1 MTSPRTK
8 RIGGIVV
15 LVLGLCAVIFVVWAL
30 DASPPEPVAYATAIS
45 DPTVVIGSRDGF
57 ITIRPAAHE
66 PAVGLLFYPGL
77 RVTPSSYVAK
87 LSTFAV
93 SANVQVAIGR
103 PPLNVAVFSIGQADA
118 MRVALPGV
126 TRWYVGGHSLGGAMA
141 CRYASK
147 HLASLEGVV
156 LLGTYCG
163 ADISDSSLRVLSVAG
178 ENDGVFPPSEIS
190 ARRHE
195 LPAGARMVQIPGMN
209 HAQFGNYG
217 EQAGDNPPTIK
228 DDQARLALA
237 NAASTFF
244 LER

>member
-1 MTSPRTK
+1 MTARRMT
-8 RIGGIVV
+8 RVGAIVV
-15 LVLGLCAVIFVVWAL
+15 LALGLCAGIFVAWAL

-45 DPTVVIGSRDGF
+45 HPRVVIGSRDGF

-87 LSTFAV
+87 LSTLAV

-141 CRYASK
+141 CRYAST

-163 ADISDSSLRVLSVAG
+163 TDISDSSLRVLSVAA
-178 ENDGVFPPSEIS
+178 ENDGLFPPSKIAA
-190 ARRHE
+190 ARRE

-217 EQAGDNPPTIK
+217 EQAGDNAPTIE
-228 DDQARLALA
+228 DARTRLALA
-237 NAASTFF
+237 DAAATFF

>member
-1 MTSPRTK
+1 MTARTAK
-8 RIGGIVV
+8 RIGVTVAIVWA
-15 LVLGLCAVIFVVWAL
+15 LCAVIFVVWAV
-30 DASPPEPVAYATAIS
+30 DASPPEAVAYATAMR
-45 DPTVVIGSRDGF
+45 DPKVVIDSRDGF

-77 RVTPSSYVAK
+77 RVTPASYVAK
-87 LSTFAV
+87 LSALAV
-93 SANVQVAIGR
+93 SASIQVAIGR
-103 PPLNVAVFSIGQADA
+103 PPLNMAVFSVGQADA
-118 MRVALPGV
+118 MRPVLPGL

-163 ADISDSSLRVLSVAG
+163 VDISGSSLRVLSVAG
-178 ENDGVFPPSEIS
+178 ENDGLFPPPKIAA
-190 ARRHE
+190 ARRE
-195 LPAGARMVQIPGMN
+195 LPAGARRVQIPGMN

-217 EQAGDNPPTIK
+217 EQAGDNAPSIE
-228 DDQARLALA
+228 DARARLASA
-237 NAASTFF
+237 DAAATFF

>member
-1 MTSPRTK
+1 MK
-8 RIGGIVV
+8 RIGGIAV
-15 LVLGLCAVIFVVWAL
+15 LVLGLCAGIFVAWVL
-30 DASPPEPVAYATAIS
+30 DASSPEPVAYATAMS
-45 DPTVVIGSRDGF
+45 DPRVVIGSRDGF

-77 RVTPSSYVAK
+77 RVTPASYVAK
-87 LSTFAV
+87 LSALAL

-103 PPLNVAVFSIGQADA
+103 PFLNVAVFSIGQADA

-147 HLASLEGVV
+147 HLALLEGVV

-163 ADISDSSLRVLSVAG
+163 TDISDSSLRVLSVAA
-178 ENDGVFPPSEIS
+178 ENDGLFPPSKIAA
-190 ARRHE
+190 ARRE

-217 EQAGDNPPTIK
+217 EQAGDNAPAIK
-228 DDQARLALA
+228 DAEARVTLA
-237 NAASTFF
+237 NAAATFF

>member
-1 MTSPRTK
+1 MK
-8 RIGGIVV
+8 RIGWIAALVIGLCIVV
-15 LVLGLCAVIFVVWAL
+15 FVAWAL
-30 DASPPEPVAYATAIS
+30 NASPPEPVAYTKAIS
-45 DPTVVIGSRDGF
+45 DPRVVIGSRDGF

-87 LSTFAV
+87 LSTLAV

-103 PPLNVAVFSIGQADA
+103 PPLNVAIFSIGQADA

-147 HLASLEGVV
+147 HFATLEGVV

-163 ADISDSSLRVLSVAG
+163 ADISNSSLRVLSVAAG
-178 ENDGVFPPSEIS
+178 NDGLFPPSKIAA
-190 ARRHE
+190 ARRE
-195 LPAGARMVQIPGMN
+195 LPNTAQMVQIPGMN

-217 EQAGDNPPTIK
+217 AQAGDNASTIE
-228 DDQARLALA
+228 DTAAGLALA
-237 NAASTFF
+237 NAAATFF
-244 LER
+244 SRVAR